1 MSKLLAYTIGG
12 QKIGVDIKSWDTA
25 MLSGNTAFIAI
36 ADTGSTPANYTNIS
50 SVNTWDNFGSLAGLT
65 EVQKKNEIIKLI
77 PGTPTAAQYNVLAN
91 YMNVGINS
99 MSKIGDTAV
108 LGGALTG
115 TTVLTGVTNGNQYQ
129 RFQNMAT
136 VGTSSTATNAPYLT
150 GRTGNLPAGTYKFSA
165 TWMWSRSATNNYG
178 QNSFTIDGVVQGTRS
193 NMYMRSVNTID
204 IYAEYREYYIT
215 FATAGTHT
223 FSFNVWN
230 NAGTTTI
237 SDVVFEIL
245 RIT

>member
-12 QKIGVDIKSWDTA
+12 QKIGIDIQTWNDQ
-25 MLSGNTAFIAI
+25 MLSGHTAFTTM
-36 ADTGSTPANYTNIS
+36 ADNGTPPANYVDIS
-50 SVNTWDNFGSLAGLT
+50 SVAYWSQFGNPAGFSDAQ
-65 EVQKKNEIIKLI
+65 VKAEIVKLI
-77 PGTPTAAQYNVLAN
+77 PGSPTAAQYLILQN

-99 MSKIGDTAV
+99 MSKVGDTAV
-108 LGGALTG
+108 LGGVLTG
-115 TTVLTGVTNGNQYQ
+115 TTVLTGITNGNQYQ
-129 RFQNMAT
+129 RFQNMAS
-136 VGTSSTATNAPYLT
+136 VGTSSTTVNAPYLT
-150 GRTGNLPAGTYKFSA
+150 GRTANLPAGTYKFSA
-165 TWMWSRSATNNYG
+165 TWMWSRSATTNYG

-215 FATAGTHT
+215 FATPSTHT
-223 FSFNVWN
+223 FTFNVWN